1 MFLRRTT
8 RLDRVRSTL
17 KGVLGPWVAVRVGD
31 ATTCRSFGSPVL
43 PFTGVRYANY
53 GAYCD
58 DQCDADEQADSV
70 L

>member
-8 RLDRVRSTL
+8 RLDRVRSAL
-17 KGVLGPWVAVRVGD
+17 GGVLGPWGVVRVGD
-31 ATTCRSFGSPVL
+31 ATTCRSCGSPIP
-43 PFTGVRYANY
+43 PFAGVRYATY
-53 GAYCD
+53 GAFCD